1 VTSELSEITEKALK
15 LPQGEQLRLVRT
27 LLDRN
32 EASGDSGVDAAWDQE
47 IERRI
52 QMIDDGLAK
61 GRPFADVVRDTDCS
75 RRGEQE
81 FAESIVYYESKER
94 DWGRGFGMKSWM
106 PWTESYAI
114 PSCPG

>member
-1 VTSELSEITEKALK
+1 MTDWPRVGRSRTSFEILI
-15 LPQGEQLRLVRT
+15 G
-27 LLDRN
+27 
-32 EASGDSGVDAAWDQE
+32 SS
-47 IERRI
+47 
-52 QMIDDGLAK
+52 
-61 GRPFADVVRDTDCS
+61 ADDTDCS

-94 DWGRGFGMKSWM
+94 DWGGGFGMKSWM